1 MKTISL
7 SDIPTESPRDLIA
20 KYIAAIPDGEAVIY
34 KDALEDLQ
42 VGSRT
47 LWDEMTK
54 DIRFVRY
61 VGNRERSILVNV
73 KTAKALRDGKKK

>member
-7 SDIPTESPRDLIA
+7 RDIATESPREM
-20 KYIAAIPDGEAVIY
+20 IAAYIGSIPDGEAVLY
-34 KDALEDLQ
+34 KDALADLR

-61 VGNRERSILVNV
+61 VGNRERSILVNA